1 VQRLP
6 EPLKAVVDRLAR
18 LPGMGPKSALR
29 AALTLLKEPPESA
42 QSLGRSIIDLKRKL
56 CICSRCAGLAD
67 SDPCEICSDPG
78 RHEEELLVVSEWD
91 SLLALEEGGFFRG
104 RYFILGGL
112 LSPLDNVTPGSL
124 EFERLTERLKEGN
137 VREVVLA
144 LGTTLEAETTAS
156 YIKNFIERK
165 FPGVRL
171 SRLAQGMPLGAEVK
185 FMDRETLKQS
195 LAHRQDV

>member
-6 EPLKAVVDRLAR
+6 EPLKEVVDGLAR

-29 AALTLLKEPPESA
+29 AALALLKEPRESA
-42 QSLGRSIIDLKRKL
+42 DALGKSIIDLNRKL
-56 CICSRCAGLAD
+56 CICGRCAGLAD
-67 SDPCEICSDPG
+67 SDPCQLCSDPA
-78 RHEEELLVVSEWD
+78 RNDAELLVVSEWD
-91 SLLALEEGGFFRG
+91 SLLALEEGGFFKG

-124 EFERLTERLKEGN
+124 EFERLKKRLAEGR
-137 VREVVLA
+137 VSEVVLA

-156 YIKNFIERK
+156 YIKNLLARQHPDI
-165 FPGVRL
+165 RL

-185 FMDRETLKQS
+185 YMDRETLKQS
-195 LAHRQDV
+195 LAHRQDF